1 LVQSLCSP
9 LVTDTYLHY
18 LFHGTQKPCEMKVGR
33 ELANLVLFLS
43 IYFSEC
49 DEISPV
55 HHTLG
60 YLLYHNYGTWRIG
73 NHA

>member
-1 LVQSLCSP
+1 
-9 LVTDTYLHY
+9 
-18 LFHGTQKPCEMKVGR
+18 MKVGR